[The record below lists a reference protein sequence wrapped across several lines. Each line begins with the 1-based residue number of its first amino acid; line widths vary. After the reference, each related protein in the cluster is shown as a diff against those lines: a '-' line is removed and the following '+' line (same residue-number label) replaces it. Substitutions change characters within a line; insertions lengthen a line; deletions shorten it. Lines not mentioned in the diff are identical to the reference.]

1 MYFWADDG
9 WIVFLQ
15 NITFLHSFQMQKIFY
30 SISLIVAGQLRLL
43 LCWIS
48 AQEFLIK
55 YLWIELYNCFR
66 MGTE

>member
-1 MYFWADDG
+1 MYFCADDG

-55 YLWIELYNCFR
+55 YL
-66 MGTE
+66 